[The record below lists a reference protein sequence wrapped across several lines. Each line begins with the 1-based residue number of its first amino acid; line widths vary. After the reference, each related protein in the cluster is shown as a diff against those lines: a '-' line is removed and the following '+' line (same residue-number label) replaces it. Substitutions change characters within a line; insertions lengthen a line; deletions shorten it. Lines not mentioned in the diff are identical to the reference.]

1 MYEKIS
7 LSKFQRPGNAQ
18 NKSCTRALSVPSESE
33 GCKKLACKCG
43 WQGGGFLNMQPWFGA
58 EHLWD
63 TVYRLTSKSTHTH
76 SESIQWRRALLV
88 LPMWLFFQKQHLAQ
102 ISQQPLSRWCS
113 NCHPCSILSHRQIRK
128 CCKSPQSHLFM
139 HVWSLLSCSK
149 AYRSFR
155 SRPQTVLH
163 DQCRG
168 ELSQIHDSAPF
179 KLGCKAFLNYVTN
192 LHCTSFA
199 VLWLWR
205 ILNFK
210 CCILTLILYDST
222 AKKKKTFTSPMGSA
236 LSRFLH

>member
-1 MYEKIS
+1 MTGWRIS
-7 LSKFQRPGNAQ
+7 QYATLVWCWTPAGH
-18 NKSCTRALSVPSESE
+18 CVPPDI
-33 GCKKLACKCG
+33 K
-43 WQGGGFLNMQPWFGA
+43 
-58 EHLWD
+58 EH
-63 TVYRLTSKSTHTH
+63 THTH

-192 LHCTSFA
+192 LLCTSFA

-222 AKKKKTFTSPMGSA
+222 AKNPKSIYKSNGISLMEVSA
-236 LSRFLH
+236 LNEGDWLFSVRTILTYTAN